1 MLRRGSL
8 DSGWWVAPEKGNRIK
23 GPWEQ
28 KSLSSVKDML
38 SGRSMGDFPEGGVQE
53 EMNYKSQSPEVGS
66 GESLAKNVRDMG
78 AKPGEEGV
86 SESPGGGGGNCKL
99 HILLL
104 THTYTHTEHGSRIW
118 RFPDSISN
126 FFSHPTVDQ
135 ELGLEESWGPER
147 VSEVPPQ
154 PWAPRSYQLK
164 CPGGR

>member
-126 FFSHPTVDQ
+126 FSVIQ
-135 ELGLEESWGPER
+135 QLIRSWVLKSLEGLRGS
-147 VSEVPPQ
+147 Q
-154 PWAPRSYQLK
+154 RSLHN
-164 CPGGR
+164 PGLPGLTN

>member
-1 MLRRGSL
+1 MGAEELEFCQGHVEWEEHVGLSRRRCPG
-8 DSGWWVAPEKGNRIK
+8 GNEI
-23 GPWEQ
+23 
-28 KSLSSVKDML
+28 
-38 SGRSMGDFPEGGVQE
+38 
-53 EMNYKSQSPEVGS
+53 YKSQSSEVGS

-126 FFSHPTVDQ
+126 FSVIQ
-135 ELGLEESWGPER
+135 QLIRSWVLKSLGGLRGS
-147 VSEVPPQ
+147 Q
-154 PWAPRSYQLK
+154 RSLHN
-164 CPGGR
+164 PGLPGLTN

>member
-28 KSLSSVKDML
+28 KSLSSVKDIL

-86 SESPGGGGGNCKL
+86 PESPGGGGGNCKL

-104 THTYTHTEHGSRIW
+104 THTYTHTKHGSRIW

-126 FFSHPTVDQ
+126 FSVIQ
-135 ELGLEESWGPER
+135 QLIRSWVLKSLGGLRGS
-147 VSEVPPQ
+147 Q
-154 PWAPRSYQLK
+154 RSLHN
-164 CPGGR
+164 PGLPGLTN

>member
-104 THTYTHTEHGSRIW
+104 THTYTHTPNMVLEYGDSQIPSVIFSVIQQLIRSWVLKSLGGLRGSQRSLHN
-118 RFPDSISN
+118 P
-126 FFSHPTVDQ
+126 
-135 ELGLEESWGPER
+135 GL
-147 VSEVPPQ
+147 
-154 PWAPRSYQLK
+154 
-164 CPGGR
+164 PGLTN